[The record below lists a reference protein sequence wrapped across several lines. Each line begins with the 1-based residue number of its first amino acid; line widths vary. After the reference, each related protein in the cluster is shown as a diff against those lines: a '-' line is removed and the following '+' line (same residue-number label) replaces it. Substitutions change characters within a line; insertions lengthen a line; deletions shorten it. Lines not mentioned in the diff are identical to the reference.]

1 MGQLFNRLRN
11 YIKSELNSL
20 DSSSLPP
27 DFDIDELK
35 NEFEKLNEQKDFQS
49 FENKKNDN
57 KFETNKINIEY
68 KQACLVLEVD
78 ENASV
83 EEIKIAYRNKI
94 KEHHPDKVQN
104 MSKDIRQLAEKRTVQ
119 IIKAY
124 EIIKQY
130 RNFN

>member
-1 MGQLFNRLRN
+1 MGQLFNRFKN
-11 YIKSELNSL
+11 YIKSELNSS

-27 DFDIDELK
+27 DFDFDELNK
-35 NEFEKLNEQKDFQS
+35 EFEKLNEQKDFQS
-49 FENKKNDN
+49 FENKKNN
-57 KFETNKINIEY
+57 RFETNETNIEY
-68 KQACLVLEVD
+68 KQACMILEVD

-124 EIIKQY
+124 EIIKQH